1 MKVRSFLLTMG
12 AGMAAGALGIMMLP
26 KSSDAYRMTKQAAKT
41 IQHEA
46 EKAVQSISSSMQ

>member
-12 AGMAAGALGIMMLP
+12 AGMAALGVMMLP

-46 EKAVQSISSSMQ
+46 EKAIQSISSTMQ

>member
-1 MKVRSFLLTMG
+1 MKVRSFLLTIG
-12 AGMAAGALGIMMLP
+12 AGMAAGALGVMMLP

-46 EKAVQSISSSMQ
+46 EKAIQSISSTMQ